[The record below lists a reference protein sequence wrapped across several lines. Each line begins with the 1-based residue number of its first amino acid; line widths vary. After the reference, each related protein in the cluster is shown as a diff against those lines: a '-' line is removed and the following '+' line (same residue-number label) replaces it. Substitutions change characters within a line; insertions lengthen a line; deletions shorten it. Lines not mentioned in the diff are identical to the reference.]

1 MLFKQ
6 VKYFFTGEMNMPTS
20 KNWKQK
26 IEEQKVKY
34 KENQAMREYKLKLAE
49 LKNERIYNDNQYS
62 LKEKETE
69 IKRLQSEYEHEEK
82 VNEQKTQFIIRMT
95 ELYNEFI
102 KLIIDPMTDLV
113 KEQFNALKEVRQETV
128 ALLQNQIN
136 STRDDMKKLELEKDT
151 AKEMGE
157 NSLFSEISRQIRK
170 NREDVETKEKEL
182 DDFIKT
188 SWNDLNELVHR
199 GIPLPSPNEF
209 INNGNGLIGNQKTY
223 LIE

>member
-1 MLFKQ
+1 
-6 VKYFFTGEMNMPTS
+6 MPTS
-20 KNWKQK
+20 KNKKTSKTWKQK
-26 IEEQKVKY
+26 IEEQKIKY
-34 KENQAMREYKLKLAE
+34 KENQAIREYKLKLAE

-82 VNEQKTQFIIRMT
+82 VNEQKTQFVIRMT

-102 KLIIDPMTDLV
+102 KVIIGPMTDMA
-113 KEQFNALKEVRQETV
+113 KEQINALKDIRQETV

-136 STRDDMKKLELEKDT
+136 TTKDDIKKLELEKET
-151 AKEMGE
+151 AKQMGE

-170 NREDVETKEKEL
+170 NREEVRLKEEVLNNFMEKC
-182 DDFIKT
+182 
-188 SWNDLNELVHR
+188 WNDLNELVHR
-199 GIPLPSPNEF
+199 GIPLPSPSEF
-209 INNGNGLIGNQKTY
+209 VNNGNGLIGNQKTC

>member
-34 KENQAMREYKLKLAE
+34 KENQAVRAYRLKLAE

-69 IKRLQSEYEHEEK
+69 IKRLQFEYEHEEK
-82 VNEQKTQFIIRMT
+82 VNEQKSQFIIRMT

-102 KLIIDPMTDLV
+102 KVIIGPMTDLA
-113 KEQFNALKEVRQETV
+113 KEQFNALKDIRQKTIS
-128 ALLQNQIN
+128 LLKN
-136 STRDDMKKLELEKDT
+136 SIDSTNDDIKKLENEK
-151 AKEMGE
+151 K
-157 NSLFSEISRQIRK
+157 LQK
-170 NREDVETKEKEL
+170 K
-182 DDFIKT
+182 
-188 SWNDLNELVHR
+188 R
-199 GIPLPSPNEF
+199 GKCLYF
-209 INNGNGLIGNQKTY
+209 QKTVDKY
-223 LIE
+223 VRSKKILI

>member
-1 MLFKQ
+1 
-6 VKYFFTGEMNMPTS
+6 MPIS
-20 KNWKQK
+20 KNKRTTKTWKQK
-26 IEEQKVKY
+26 IEDKKIKY
-34 KENQAMREYKLKLAE
+34 KENQAVREYKLKLAE

-82 VNEQKTQFIIRMT
+82 ENEQKTQFIIRMT

-102 KLIIDPMTDLV
+102 KVIIGPMTDMA
-113 KEQFNALKEVRQETV
+113 KEHINALKEIRQETV
-128 ALLQNQIN
+128 ALLQSQIN
-136 STRDDMKKLELEKDT
+136 SAKDDIKKLELEREA
-151 AKEMGE
+151 AKQIGE

-170 NREDVETKEKEL
+170 NREDVSDKEAEL

-188 SWNDLNELVHR
+188 SWNDLNELVHK
-199 GIPLPSPNEF
+199 GISLPSPSEF
-209 INNGNGLIGNQKTY
+209 VNNGNGLIGNQKAY